1 MTIKQSIIRFTRK
14 PIRIIGDFLSF
25 TRELKIFDYFYSLIF
40 MIIYQLPT
48 SPTHFYS
55 PLPDIRKLM
64 KNKSRWLKEY
74 EVFGIDWNIDNQKK
88 VNSIIAEFKN
98 EPEQQETYEKVLK
111 KGFGEGFPIIESY
124 YLYCFIRYL
133 KPKKVIEVGS
143 GMSTYYTLQACLKNK
158 EETGNFTEI
167 VCVEPYPRKPFFQ
180 FEKDGLIKFYHS
192 EAQDV
197 PLDLFKS
204 LEEGDVLF
212 IDSSHVLKIDSD
224 VTYLY
229 LQVIPN
235 LKKGVIIHIH
245 DICFPYLTLMPEDK
259 RFRSSLLW
267 NETSILSAI
276 LTGNDSFEIL
286 QCQSF
291 LHHKYPEII
300 KQTFDFYDNKTH
312 HPLSIWLKKVK

>member
-1 MTIKQSIIRFTRK
+1 MAIKQSIIKITRK
-14 PIRIIGDFLSF
+14 PIRILGDFFSF
-25 TRELKIFDYFYSLIF
+25 TREFKIFDYFYSFIF

-64 KNKSRWLKEY
+64 KNRARWLKEY
-74 EVFGIDWNIDNQKK
+74 EVFGFDWNLDYQKK
-88 VNSIIAEFKN
+88 INEEISVFKDELETL
-98 EPEQQETYEKVLK
+98 EPYEQILK
-111 KGFGEGFPIIESY
+111 KGFGEGFPIIESF

-158 EETGNFTEI
+158 EETGSFADLI
-167 VCVEPYPRKPFFQ
+167 CVEPYPRKAFFQ
-180 FEKDGLIKFYHS
+180 FENDGLIKFHHS
-192 EAQDV
+192 EVQNI
-197 PLDLFKS
+197 PLDLFKE
-204 LEEGDVLF
+204 LDKGDVLF

-229 LQVIPN
+229 LTVLPN
-235 LKKGVIIHIH
+235 LKEGVIIHIH
-245 DICFPYLTLMPEDK
+245 DICFPYLTLIPEDK

-267 NETSILSAI
+267 NETSILAAM

-286 QCQSF
+286 QCQSY
-291 LHHKYPEII
+291 LHHKFPQII
-300 KQTFDFYDNKTH
+300 NETFAIYNNKLH
-312 HPLSIWLKKVK
+312 HPLSMWLKKIK